1 MPYGYNG
8 KVLRVDLSTKALTID
23 EHPLAWYRKYLG
35 GRGIGAYYL
44 LTETSP
50 GIDPYGADNMIIF
63 AASVVTGVPFPGNAR
78 ASVVSKSPLTG
89 GFGESEAGGYWGPE
103 LKFAGFDAIVI
114 NGKSE
119 RPVYLYIID
128 GKVEIRDAMSLW
140 GLTTKAT
147 ENILKAE
154 IGDDK
159 VQVASIG
166 PAGENGVPYA
176 AIMAGCHDAFGRL
189 GMGAVMGS
197 KMLKAV
203 ALRGTGSLKLK
214 NISKIREINRRFADN
229 FNKPETCA
237 LFYTL
242 GTAGGVNIYN
252 TMGALPSHNFQSGTL
267 PYAEKLSGEYMQEK
281 GLMIGKTRCY
291 SCPVA
296 CRKIAQVKKPA
307 SLSTNGT
314 VHSPEYETIGAL
326 GSNCGITDPKV
337 VIKAAQLCDEYGLD
351 TISTGV
357 TISLAMEA
365 VEKGLLPF
373 DVLGETTLNFGNSDA
388 LLTCIKQ
395 IAIREGFGKKL
406 ALGARRLAEEIGVPE
421 LAVQSKG
428 QELAVQDP
436 RGGKVGAALGYAVSS
451 HGGDHIQMEH
461 DFQFAREGHFL
472 KTMEPLG
479 VTEPV
484 PAMDL
489 GVEKVKLFV
498 LNQKIWG
505 LYNMLDIC
513 IFTAAP
519 GHTLSLTNLHDI
531 VEAVTGW
538 ETSLYELME
547 AGERGIVMTRMYNLR
562 EGFTG
567 NDDTIPQRLTEPLS
581 KGAAAGEKIDPAML
595 RQAVRDYYAVMGWD
609 EETGVPARGKLL
621 SLGLEWLI
629 NANAS

>member
-1 MPYGYNG
+1 MPHGYNG
-8 KVLRVDLSTKALTID
+8 KILRVDLSTGKLSV
-23 EHPLAWYRKYLG
+23 EERPPAWYRKYLG

-44 LTETSP
+44 LTETIP
-50 GIDPYGADNMIIF
+50 GIDPFGTENLLIF
-63 AASVVTGVPFPGNAR
+63 AASVVTGAPFPGNAR
-78 ASVVSKSPLTG
+78 ASVMAKSPLTG
-89 GFGESEAGGYWGPE
+89 GFGESEAGGFWGPE
-103 LKFAGFDAIVI
+103 LKFSGYDAIVI
-114 NGKSE
+114 KGKSE
-119 RPVYLYIID
+119 RPVYLSIYN
-128 GKVEIRDAMSLW
+128 GKAELRDARSLW
-140 GLTTKAT
+140 GLSTRTT
-147 ENILKAE
+147 ENILQE
-154 IGDDK
+154 ELGDDK
-159 VQVASIG
+159 IQVASIG
-166 PAGENGVPYA
+166 PAGENCVPYA
-176 AIMAGCHDAFGRL
+176 AIMAGWHDAFGRL

-203 ALRGTGSLKLK
+203 ALRGTGSLNLK
-214 NISKIREINRRFADN
+214 NPSKIKEINRWFAAN

-252 TMGALPSHNFQSGTL
+252 AMGALPSHNFQGGTL
-267 PYAEKLSGEYMQEK
+267 PSAENLSGEYMQEK
-281 GLMIGKTRCY
+281 GLMIGKTRCFA
-291 SCPVA
+291 CPVA
-296 CRKIAQVKKPA
+296 CRKIARINEPA
-307 SLSTNGT
+307 RLNTNGI

-365 VEKGLLPF
+365 VEKGILPS
-373 DVLGETTLNFGNSDA
+373 DVLGEKPLAFGNSES
-388 LLTCIKQ
+388 LLTCIEL
-395 IAIREGFGKKL
+395 IARREAFGQKL
-406 ALGARRLAEEIGVPE
+406 ALGARQLAEEIGAPE

-436 RGGKVGAALGYAVSS
+436 RGGKIGAALGYAVSS

-479 VTEPV
+479 ITEPV

-489 GVEKVKLFV
+489 GVEKVKLFAV
-498 LNQKIWG
+498 NQKIWG

-519 GHTLSLTNLHDI
+519 GHTLTLAGLQDI

-547 AGERGIVMTRMYNLR
+547 AGERGLVMARMYNLR
-562 EGFTG
+562 EGFTKQ
-567 NDDTIPQRLTEPLS
+567 DDNIPPRLTEPLLN
-581 KGAAAGEKIDPAML
+581 GAASGERINPQVLK
-595 RQAVRDYYAVMGWD
+595 QAVQDYYAVMGWS
-609 EETGVPARGKLL
+609 EKTGIPGRGKLL
-621 SLGLEWLI
+621 SLGLDWLI
-629 NANAS
+629 HSKTV